1 MLNKK
6 IYPFTP
12 KKISINGLSLSYL
25 DEGQG
30 SPIVMLHGNPTWS
43 FYYRKLADLLSNN
56 HRVIVPDHMGCG
68 LSDKPQDY
76 PYLLKNHIDNTER
89 LLADLNID
97 RFSLVIHDWGGAI
110 GMGLAARKPER
121 LESVVVMNTAAFRS
135 QRIPMRISLC
145 RIPILGDIIV
155 RGFNGFAKSALTMAV
170 TKKMKPEIALGY
182 IAPYDSWANRI
193 AVHRFVQD
201 IPLSNK
207 DKSWDT
213 LVEIEKSLKQ
223 FQNTPMII
231 LWGGKDFCFTRHF
244 YDEWLQ
250 RFPNAIG
257 YFLPEAGH
265 YVLED
270 AFENMAPLISTFFQ
284 K

>member
-1 MLNKK
+1 
-6 IYPFTP
+6 
-12 KKISINGLSLSYL
+12 
-25 DEGQG
+25 
-30 SPIVMLHGNPTWS
+30 
-43 FYYRKLADLLSNN
+43 
-56 HRVIVPDHMGCG
+56 
-68 LSDKPQDY
+68 
-76 PYLLKNHIDNTER
+76 
-89 LLADLNID
+89 
-97 RFSLVIHDWGGAI
+97 
-110 GMGLAARKPER
+110 
-121 LESVVVMNTAAFRS
+121 
-135 QRIPMRISLC
+135 
-145 RIPILGDIIV
+145 
-155 RGFNGFAKSALTMAV
+155 MAV
-170 TKKMKPEIALGY
+170 TKKMKPEIAQGY
-182 IAPYDSWANRI
+182 ITPYDSWANRI

-213 LVEIEKSLKQ
+213 LVEIENSLKQ

>member
-1 MLNKK
+1 
-6 IYPFTP
+6 
-12 KKISINGLSLSYL
+12 
-25 DEGQG
+25 
-30 SPIVMLHGNPTWS
+30 
-43 FYYRKLADLLSNN
+43 
-56 HRVIVPDHMGCG
+56 
-68 LSDKPQDY
+68 
-76 PYLLKNHIDNTER
+76 
-89 LLADLNID
+89 
-97 RFSLVIHDWGGAI
+97 
-110 GMGLAARKPER
+110 
-121 LESVVVMNTAAFRS
+121 
-135 QRIPMRISLC
+135 
-145 RIPILGDIIV
+145 
-155 RGFNGFAKSALTMAV
+155 
-170 TKKMKPEIALGY
+170 MKPEIAQGY

-201 IPLSNK
+201 IPLTNK

-213 LVEIEKSLKQ
+213 LIEIENSLIQ

-244 YDEWLQ
+244 YDEWLR

-270 AFENMAPLISTFFQ
+270 AFENMAPLISNFFQ